1 MSMPIACL
9 SGIWRVSR
17 WMPPAPAISPT
28 RGSGRPKRALSA
40 AMTMSQ
46 ARAIS
51 KPPPAATPLTAAIS
65 GLGQS

>member
-1 MSMPIACL
+1 MACL
-9 SGIWRVSR
+9 SGIWRDNR

-28 RGSGRPKRALSA
+28 RGSGSPKRAVSA

-51 KPPPAATPLTAAIS
+51 NPPPRATPLTAAIS
-65 GLGQS
+65 GLGQRSRG

>member
-1 MSMPIACL
+1 MACL
-9 SGIWRVSR
+9 SGICRDRR

-40 AMTMSQ
+40 ATTMSH
-46 ARAIS
+46 ASAIS

>member
-1 MSMPIACL
+1 MASL
-9 SGIWRVSR
+9 SGICRASR

-28 RGSGRPKRALSA
+28 LGSGNPKRAVSA

-51 KPPPAATPLTAAIS
+51 KPPPAATPLTAAMI